1 MSEPEVHVRPN
12 GSIKI
17 YGRVRL
23 FDADGNEYEIDWD
36 ALKEDSRGKRLKL
49 CRCGGTKT
57 PPFCDESHLEIGFL
71 STPRV
76 EDGYSPT

>member
-1 MSEPEVHVRPN
+1 MNEPELHVRPN

-17 YGRVRL
+17 YGRIRL

-36 ALKEDSRGKRLKL
+36 DLKEDSRGRRLKL

-71 STPRV
+71 STPLV
-76 EDGYSPT
+76 SDGYPPT